1 VIDDFRHLNPSV
13 LRSTIK
19 GLVAH
24 DALGLAAEMAYSFL
38 LALFPF
44 LLFLAAVAGF
54 AGRLLGFEDLFV
66 EIMGYVGEVMP
77 ADATLLVSDVI
88 AEVLL
93 TESIGLL
100 SVGIVGSLGGAA
112 FGVFT
117 LMKALNR
124 AYGVTET
131 RPFWK
136 IALLAVSLA
145 VLMAVLLVLALS
157 LYLFGHRIGLTV
169 AGLVGLEAA
178 YTLITDFLRWPLMIL
193 FTLFALALVYHLAPD
208 VDQRF
213 RLLSPGAV
221 LATVLW
227 FAATAGFGFYVSQL
241 GVFDRFYGPI
251 GAVIVLLLWTNLSS
265 LAVLTGGEL
274 NAELNKRHDPKT
286 RHDLHLDSPAD

>member
-1 VIDDFRHLNPSV
+1 MLGTFRHLTPN
-13 LRSTIK
+13 LLKTTIK
-19 GLVAH
+19 SMVAH

-54 AGRLLGFEDLFV
+54 AGRILGFEDLFI
-66 EIMGYVGEVMP
+66 EIMAYLGDVMP
-77 ADATLLVSDVI
+77 VDATILVSEVI

-100 SVGIVGSLGGAA
+100 SIGILGSLGGAA

-124 AYGVTET
+124 AYGVAET

-136 IALLAVSLA
+136 VALVAVALA
-145 VLMAVLLVLALS
+145 VLMAVLLVLALA
-157 LYLFGHRIGLTV
+157 LYLFGHRIGLAV
-169 AGLVGLEAA
+169 ANLVGLEAA
-178 YTLITDFLRWPLMIL
+178 YTLVTDLLRWPLMVL

-208 VDQRF
+208 VRQRF
-213 RLLSPGAV
+213 RLLTPGAV
-221 LATVLW
+221 VATVLW

-265 LAVLTGGEL
+265 LAILLGGEL
-274 NAELNKRHDPKT
+274 NAELQKRYDPITKS
-286 RHDLHLDSPAD
+286 DLLKPRA